1 MKPEKGRDMRCDEI
15 KERLVDLLYD
25 ERRTLQAD
33 PELQAHVDSCLS
45 CRQELEELGSAR
57 AALSRWK
64 DEPPLRPVALPAL
77 RKPVSRWALFWP
89 VARRVAMAAAVLLA
103 FLALTNA
110 EVSWEKGRFS
120 FRTSL
125 LPAAASG
132 SNYYTKSETRDLVRS
147 ALDDTEARM
156 NETNYLMMQ
165 RVMDTMEQERWSE
178 MRQVTAR
185 GNDSRIKN

>member
-57 AALSRWK
+57 AVLSQWK

>member
-1 MKPEKGRDMRCDEI
+1 MRCDEI

-25 ERRTLQAD
+25 ERRTLHAD

-45 CRQELEELGSAR
+45 CRQEFEELSSAR
-57 AALSRWK
+57 AALSQWK
-64 DEPPLRPVALPAL
+64 DEPPLRPVALPAR
-77 RKPVSRWALFWP
+77 RKSASRWAPFWP

-132 SNYYTKSETRDLVRS
+132 SNYYTKSEMRDLVRS

-185 GNDSRIKN
+185 GNDGRIKN

>member
-1 MKPEKGRDMRCDEI
+1 MRCEGI

-25 ERRTLQAD
+25 EVRTLHSD
-33 PELQAHVDSCLS
+33 PELQDHLSSCPS
-45 CRQELEELGSAR
+45 CRQELEELGSTR

-64 DEPPLRPVALPAL
+64 DEAPLRPVNLPFLHRSKSA
-77 RKPVSRWALFWP
+77 SRWVSFWP
-89 VARRVAMAAAVLLA
+89 MARRFAMAAAVLLA

-110 EVSWEKGRFS
+110 EVSWEKGSFS

-132 SNYYTKSETRDLVRS
+132 SNYYTKSETRDLVRE
-147 ALDDTEARM
+147 ALDDTESRVY
-156 NETNYLMMQ
+156 ETNYLMMQ
-165 RVMDTMEQERWSE
+165 RVLDTMDQERWSE

-185 GNDSRIKN
+185 GNNSRIKN

>member
-1 MKPEKGRDMRCDEI
+1 MNCDEI

-25 ERRTLQAD
+25 ENRALHEDA
-33 PELQAHVDSCLS
+33 ELRAHVDSCSS
-45 CRQELEELGSAR
+45 CRQELEELGGAR
-57 AALSRWK
+57 TALSQWK
-64 DEPPLRPVALPAL
+64 DEEPLRPVALPTL
-77 RKPVSRWALFWP
+77 RKSASRRAAFWP

-132 SNYYTKSETRDLVRS
+132 SNYYTKPETRDIVRR
-147 ALDDTEARM
+147 ALDDTESRIY
-156 NETNYLMMQ
+156 ETNYLMMQ
-165 RVMDTMEQERWSE
+165 RMMDTMDQERWSE
-178 MRQVTAR
+178 MRQVSAR
-185 GNDSRIKN
+185 GNDSHMKN